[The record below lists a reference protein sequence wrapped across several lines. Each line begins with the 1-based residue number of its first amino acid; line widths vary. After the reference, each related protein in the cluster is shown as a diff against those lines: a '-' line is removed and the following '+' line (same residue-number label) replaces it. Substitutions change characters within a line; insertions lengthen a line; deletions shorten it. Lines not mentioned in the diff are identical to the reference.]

1 MSIEELNV
9 NLKMISDDI
18 EVVDIFSIGGKYQN
32 KKYLLYKMGYTSYV
46 GIIDDSSDEFNLLP
60 VIDDEEAEVIKRVLE
75 EKNNG

>member
-9 NLKMISDDI
+9 NLKMVSDDI

-32 KKYLLYKMGYTSYV
+32 KKYLLYKMRDTSYV

-60 VIDDEEAEVIKRVLE
+60 IIDDEEAEVIKRVLE

>member
-9 NLKMISDDI
+9 NLKMVSDDI

-32 KKYLLYKMGYTSYV
+32 KKYLLYKMEDTSYV

-60 VIDDEEAEVIKRVLE
+60 VVDDEEAEVIKRVLE